1 VVDDLLAR
9 KAFHGQSAVG
19 RRILIRVRSPQP
31 EWVQIV
37 GVVAH
42 QRESSLTEVGR
53 EQVYFTDAFVGSGA
67 TNFWTIRTRNDPAN
81 YANAVSAAVR
91 AVDSQVV
98 VNEIQT
104 GDALMEKAQAGTRF
118 SLLLIGVFAIVAGVL
133 AGVGLYGVLA
143 TTVRH
148 RTAEIGVRM
157 ALGAE
162 PARVFQL
169 VVTQGF
175 RLSVIG
181 IACGLVAALGLTQ
194 LMKAMLVGVRA
205 SDPITYVVMV
215 LLFLAIAARGVRA
228 VLFSKRTAEVYRA
241 SAPEIFFVSI
251 LLSPFQGLLISDV
264 YPGLAPW
271 AAFFRRYAA
280 AAQIFPLT
288 CILTNSRQIRTLAQL
303 SRGVQFCALGRGLD
317 L

>member
-1 VVDDLLAR
+1 VLPGYFETMHVPLLEGRTFTDDDNLPKRDFAVVDDLLAK

-19 RRILIRVRSPQP
+19 RRILIRVRTPEA

-37 GVVAH
+37 GVVGH
-42 QRESSLTEVGR
+42 QRETSLAEVGR

-81 YANAVSAAVR
+81 YANVVTAAVR
-91 AVDSQVV
+91 DVDSQVV

-104 GDALMEKAQAGTRF
+104 GDALMEKAQSATRF
-118 SLLLIGVFAIVAGVL
+118 SLLLIGVFATVAGLL

-162 PARVFQL
+162 PKRVFQL
-169 VVTQGF
+169 VVSQGF
-175 RLSVIG
+175 RLSLIG
-181 IACGLVAALGLTQ
+181 IACGLVAAFGLTQ

-205 SDPITYVVMV
+205 SDPVTYVAMV
-215 LLFLAIAARGVRA
+215 VLFLCIAA
-228 VLFSKRTAEVYRA
+228 
-241 SAPEIFFVSI
+241 
-251 LLSPFQGLLISDV
+251 LSSWIP
-264 YPGLAPW
+264 A
-271 AAFFRRYAA
+271 RRAA
-280 AAQIFPLT
+280 ALDP
-288 CILTNSRQIRTLAQL
+288 
-303 SRGVQFCALGRGLD
+303 VKALREE
-317 L
+317 